1 MSSFRT
7 CFLAFYFQDS
17 AMLLDTAKS
26 TPFSVLHTISL
37 YAYTTIYKS
46 ILFSV
51 DEYLSCFDFCYYE
64 QCCCQHSY
72 FYLLVHMY
80 KSISSYKAK
89 SGIVGLIGYAEITLI
104 RQI

>member
-1 MSSFRT
+1 MSSFKT
-7 CFLAFYFQDS
+7 CFLTLYFQDS
-17 AMLLDTAKS
+17 AMLVGNTKI
-26 TPFSVLHTISL
+26 TPFSVLYTISL

-46 ILFSV
+46 VLFSA

-72 FYLLVHMY
+72 FCLLLHMF

-89 SGIVGLIGYAEITLI
+89 SRIVGFIGCAEITLI